1 MTHPG
6 LFSENPLIE
15 SLHIIGGKQ
24 LGGAELFYAR
34 LVNALHRRGHAALAM
49 TVPDSLT
56 AAEIDPEV
64 ARIHTP
70 MRGIWDVWS
79 CWQIGK
85 AIRQH
90 HPDIVQTYMGRATRL
105 TRLPSGQRPVHVARL
120 GGYYAPH
127 GYRHAHAWV
136 ANSPGVH
143 DHLIQHG
150 FPPDRVFHVSNFVA
164 PCVPTAPEALQSLR
178 QALAIPDEALLVVAV
193 GRLHPVKG
201 FDDLLDAFAVVPGWI
216 HDRPIY
222 LIIVGDGPLAHPLR
236 RHAERLGIG
245 DRVRWPG
252 WRDDAGRFQELA
264 DLCVCSSRQEG
275 IGNVI
280 LEAWARRRPVLS
292 TRAHGLQDIITD
304 RENGWLTPVG
314 DPVALAEAMTLMLRD
329 EPLRHELAVNGHRT
343 LLARHGEEVIVN
355 AYLDLYQHVLTGL
368 C

>member
-1 MTHPG
+1 M
-6 LFSENPLIE
+6 IE
-15 SLHIIGGKQ
+15 SLHIIGGKR

-34 LVNALHRRGHAALAM
+34 LVNALYRRGHAALAM

-70 MRGIWDVWS
+70 MRGVWDVWAR
-79 CWQIGK
+79 WQIGK

-105 TRLPSGQRPVHVARL
+105 TRLPFGQRPVHVARL

-136 ANSPGVH
+136 ANSPGIH

-150 FPPDRVFHVSNFVA
+150 FPPERVFYISNFVA
-164 PCVPTAPEALQSLR
+164 PCVPATTGALQPLR
-178 QALAIPDEALLVVAV
+178 HELAIPDEALIVVAV

-201 FDDLLDAFAVVPGWI
+201 FDDLLEAFAAVPVWI

-222 LIIVGDGPLAHPLR
+222 LIIVGDGPLAIPLR
-236 RHAERLGIG
+236 RHADRLGIG
-245 DRVRWPG
+245 DRVRWAG
-252 WRDDAGRFQELA
+252 WRGDAGRFQELA

-292 TRAHGLQDIITD
+292 TRAQGLQDIVTD
-304 RENGWLTPVG
+304 QEDGWLTPVD
-314 DPVALAEAMTLMLRD
+314 DPAALAEAMTLMLRD
-329 EPLRHELAVNGHRT
+329 EPVRHELAVNGRQT
-343 LLARHGEEVIVN
+343 LTTRHSEETIVN
-355 AYLDLYQHVLTGL
+355 AYLDLYQRLL
-368 C
+368 AA

>member
-1 MTHPG
+1 M
-6 LFSENPLIE
+6 IE
-15 SLHIIGGKQ
+15 SLHIIGGKR

-34 LVNALHRRGHAALAM
+34 LVNALYRRGHAALAM

-70 MRGIWDVWS
+70 MRGVWDVWAR
-79 CWQIGK
+79 WQIGK

-105 TRLPSGQRPVHVARL
+105 TRLPFGQRPVHVARL

-136 ANSPGVH
+136 ANSPGIH

-150 FPPDRVFHVSNFVA
+150 FPPERVFYISNFVA
-164 PCVPTAPEALQSLR
+164 PCTPAMTGALQPLR
-178 QALAIPDEALLVVAV
+178 HELAIPDEALIVVAV

-201 FDDLLDAFAVVPGWI
+201 FDDLLEAFAAVPVWI

-222 LIIVGDGPLAHPLR
+222 LIIVGDGPLAIPLQ
-236 RHAERLGIG
+236 RHADRLGIS

-252 WRDDAGRFQELA
+252 WRGDAGRFQELA

-292 TRAHGLQDIITD
+292 TRAQGLQDIVTD
-304 RENGWLTPVG
+304 QEDGWLTPVD
-314 DPVALAEAMTLMLRD
+314 DPAALAEAMTLMLRD
-329 EPLRHELAVNGHRT
+329 EPLRHELAVNGRQT
-343 LLARHGEEVIVN
+343 LTTRHSEETIVN
-355 AYLDLYQHVLTGL
+355 AYLDLYQRLL
-368 C
+368 AA